1 LMKKSK
7 AGFVSVYLCLFFL
20 TLVSAALLVIGG
32 VRQSVLHSNVE
43 ALSRLWGQSI
53 LAEYDLN
60 LQERYGLFGF
70 YGYPAMVTE
79 KLEFYAGDTFKQMD
93 KRQRPSWKIQS
104 CSLYPYTLRNTDVF
118 KTQMINAGK
127 TSAVKKTMKY
137 MKDIVPV
144 TQSNGTNVKN
154 LFAQLPSE
162 GRKNSFNLSVVTDL
176 LQNHTSLKKIVKKG
190 SDRYFEQQYIF
201 SHFRHRNTEGKDET
215 GTQDSYFLQEI
226 EYLICGKQTDKGNET
241 GIKSRIIA
249 VREVL
254 NLMYLNQNEKT
265 RYEALAIA
273 EVLTPGAAAAVTQQT
288 LLSMWAMA
296 ESVNDYRLLVNG
308 HQIPLMKT
316 ESTWATD
323 LESILENETEGYI
336 YTGKEE
342 GESYIDYLKLF
353 LYAVD
358 DQLRV
363 LRMMDLIQINMRSYY
378 YDEFLLSD
386 YYGGLGFNLQVQG
399 KDHKVEMYYE

>member
-1 LMKKSK
+1 MMKKSK

-20 TLVSAALLVIGG
+20 TLVSAVLLVIGG

-53 LAEYDLN
+53 LAEYDVN

-79 KLEFYAGDTFKQMD
+79 KLEFYAGDTFKQMAAG
-93 KRQRPSWKIQS
+93 QRPSWKIQS
-104 CSLYPYTLRNTDVF
+104 CSLHTYTLRNTDVF

-127 TSAVKKTMKY
+127 TSAVKKTMEY
-137 MKDIVPV
+137 EKDIVPV
-144 TQSNGTNVKN
+144 IQSNGTNLKN

-162 GRKNSFNLSVVTDL
+162 GRKNSFKLSVVTDL
-176 LQNHTSLKKIVKKG
+176 LQNQTSLKMIVKKG

-201 SHFRHRNTEGKDET
+201 SHFRHRMTERNQDADAP
-215 GTQDSYFLQEI
+215 DSYFHQEI

-241 GIKSRIIA
+241 GIRNRIIA
-249 VREVL
+249 VREAL

-296 ESVNDYRLLVNG
+296 ESVNDYRLLIDG

-316 ESTWATD
+316 ESTWATN

-336 YTGKEE
+336 YTGRED
-342 GESYIDYLKLF
+342 GETYADYLKLF

-358 DQLRV
+358 DQLRM
-363 LRMMDLIQINMRSYY
+363 LRMMDLVQINMRNFY
-378 YDEFLLSD
+378 YDGFLLSD

-399 KDHKVEMYYE
+399 KEHKVEMCYE